1 VSEKELNEGRV
12 FPNLNRIQEVSL
24 QIAIDVGK
32 FALEKGLCH
41 LHPAPE
47 SIAELV
53 KSQVYEPVY
62 RDAIRTNWAWPKL

>member
-1 VSEKELNEGRV
+1 MSEKELNEGRV

-32 FALEKGLCH
+32 FAMEKGLCH
-41 LHPAPE
+41 LHPTPE
-47 SIAELV
+47 SIADLV

-62 RDAIRTNWAWPKL
+62 TNAIKTNWTWPKL